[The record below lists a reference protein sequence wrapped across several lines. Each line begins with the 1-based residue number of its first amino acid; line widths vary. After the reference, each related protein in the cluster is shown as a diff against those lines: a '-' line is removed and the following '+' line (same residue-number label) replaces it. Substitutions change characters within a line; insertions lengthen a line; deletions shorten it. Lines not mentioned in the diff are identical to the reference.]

1 MLRLGSRLNLPE
13 HPRVGS
19 PQHPQCLVAALPSGG
34 TAWSPW
40 QGLGQA
46 LQQEALR
53 ARTDPWHSFVPTLSS
68 AHLTPFASAALFC
81 FQQEGLCPSPE
92 LANTGSVIATAA
104 QLSEPSKTSQ
114 FTGQR
119 NSNDKQTPILATN
132 NKTQKNAL
140 GSSFLTPIS
149 VSVAGWFQS
158 HASAPSSC
166 FSLSWNGDIS
176 LKPGKEST
184 PGDLLQPWLPQ
195 GHSLAWGCSPGRGR
209 GLRAALLSSSSPRL
223 SLLPIRRCHHI
234 PCTLHKLSSVFAIF
248 APRETLAG
256 QGEREMEPG
265 LPPWVSAKGQ
275 EAKGTN

>member
-1 MLRLGSRLNLPE
+1 M
-13 HPRVGS
+13 
-19 PQHPQCLVAALPSGG
+19 AALPS
-34 TAWSPW
+34 AWSPW
-40 QGLGQA
+40 QGLDQA

-92 LANTGSVIATAA
+92 LANTCSVISTAA

-176 LKPGKEST
+176 LKPGKDST

-195 GHSLAWGCSPGRGR
+195 GHSLAWGCPG
-209 GLRAALLSSSSPRL
+209 LQPWQ
-223 SLLPIRRCHHI
+223 
-234 PCTLHKLSSVFAIF
+234 
-248 APRETLAG
+248 G
-256 QGEREMEPG
+256 QGAQSCSAELQQPQALSAPHSEVPPHPLHPAQAQQRFCHFCSQRNLSRARREG
-265 LPPWVSAKGQ
+265 NGARFASVGFSKRTRGKGH
-275 EAKGTN
+275 